1 MGKTYYVP
9 RSVKGE
15 SRLLYIFTIKSFVTT
30 VAFGLFGLLLWTIGS
45 SIVSAIQRAAGITP
59 GGGGLI
65 PSLIFTAIFAAIGFG
80 FGALKIPDIP
90 IMGKFRKAGGENLT
104 DITFRFITFRRKKKI
119 YMYNLNRGGK
129 K

>member
-30 VAFGLFGLLLWTIGS
+30 VAFGLIGALIWYLGSNIGMGL
-45 SIVSAIQRAAGITP
+45 VP
-59 GGGGLI
+59 GLI
-65 PSLIFTAIFAAIGFG
+65 VTAIFAAIGFA
-80 FGALKIPDIP
+80 FGALKIPDVP
-90 IMGKFRKAGGENLT
+90 MMGKFRKAGGEYIT
-104 DITFRFITFRRKKKI
+104 DIAFRFITFRRKKKI

-129 K
+129 